1 MSQKPEP
8 SSSALIDLSVARFT
22 DRLAERT
29 PTPGGG
35 SMAACLT
42 ACGSALGAMAFR
54 FTSGEKYA
62 AIESAMARRV
72 EALERVRAAALPLVD
87 RDTQAYDAVTA
98 AYKLPKSTEPEKTAR
113 TAAIQK
119 GLKGALEVPHET
131 LELSIQAMRL
141 VAEGVD
147 ALNPNLASDAATGA
161 TCLWSACESALLN
174 VTINAASI
182 HDKAWAQERLDKCRA
197 LCEESSRLLAAV
209 KTSVARHLA
218 PK

>member
-1 MSQKPEP
+1 
-8 SSSALIDLSVARFT
+8 
-22 DRLAERT
+22 
-29 PTPGGG
+29 
-35 SMAACLT
+35 
-42 ACGSALGAMAFR
+42 
-54 FTSGEKYA
+54 
-62 AIESAMARRV
+62 
-72 EALERVRAAALPLVD
+72 
-87 RDTQAYDAVTA
+87 
-98 AYKLPKSTEPEKTAR
+98 
-113 TAAIQK
+113 
-119 GLKGALEVPHET
+119 
-131 LELSIQAMRL
+131 MRL

-174 VTINAASI
+174 VTINAGSI